1 MYLPD
6 SIKVALGIEQLR
18 TGKRSLKQSIAVS
31 SVCPNTYYPIVN
43 EQLAE
48 QPLLNYSATSI

>member
-6 SIKVALGIEQLR
+6 SIKVTLGIEQLR
-18 TGKRSLKQSIAVS
+18 TGKRSLTQSITVS
-31 SVCPNTYYPIVN
+31 SVCPNTHYPIVN
-43 EQLAE
+43 DQLLK